1 MSKAVS
7 KKKFPLL
14 AKQPQL
20 VYLDSAATS
29 QTPKV
34 VLDAERRWAER
45 SRANIHRGVYALS
58 ERSTAMYE
66 SARAT
71 TAKFLDAPDTR
82 GVVFTKGTTEGTNAV
97 STAWAEHNLSRRD
110 VILLTELEHHANIV
124 PWQQLAKRR
133 GLKLRWWPIDQR
145 GQLTPPT
152 PALFVGVK
160 FLAITQTSN
169 VLGTLPPLDKIIP
182 YARKHGVAVLVDGA
196 QSVGHFPI
204 SVKKL
209 DCDFFVCSGHKMLGP
224 TGIGVLVIHPRRF
237 SELSPYQTGGD
248 IIITVTKTQAAFQAL
263 PQLLEAGTPPIG
275 QAIGLAAAA
284 DFLTNVGLTHIK
296 QHLADLTA
304 YAWKKMN
311 TVPHIHLY
319 GPGPKHQLGNISFT
333 VDGIHPHDLATFLDR
348 DHIAVRAGHHCA
360 QPLHDVLG
368 VPATARLSCH
378 CYSTRADI
386 DALVKSL
393 KKIIALWPNS
403 TAK

>member
-1 MSKAVS
+1 MSKPVS

-14 AKQPQL
+14 AKQPRL

-29 QTPKV
+29 QVPQV
-34 VLDAERRWAER
+34 VLDAERRWAEQT
-45 SRANIHRGVYALS
+45 RANIHRGVYALS
-58 ERSTAMYE
+58 EQSTALYE

-71 TAKFLDAPDTR
+71 MAKFLNAPDAR

-97 STAWAEHNLSRRD
+97 ASAWAEHNLHRHD

-133 GLKLRWWPIDQR
+133 GLKLRWWPINHR

-152 PALFVGVK
+152 PALFNGVK
-160 FLAITQTSN
+160 FLAITQMSN
-169 VLGTLPPLDKIIP
+169 VLGTLTPLNQIIP
-182 YARKHGVAVLVDGA
+182 YAKRRGVVVLVDGA

-204 SVKKL
+204 SLKKL
-209 DCDFFVCSGHKMLGP
+209 ACDFFVCSGHKMLGP
-224 TGIGVLVIHPRRF
+224 TGIGVLVINPRRWP
-237 SELSPYQTGGD
+237 ELRPYQTGGD
-248 IIITVTKTQAAFQAL
+248 MIITVTKKQAAFQPL

-284 DFLTNVGLTHIK
+284 DFLTNIGLPNIK
-296 QHLADLTA
+296 QHLTDLTT
-304 YAWKKMN
+304 YAWKRLATIPQVK
-311 TVPHIHLY
+311 LY

-333 VDGIHPHDLATFLDR
+333 IAGIHPHDLATFLDR
-348 DHIAVRAGHHCA
+348 DQIAVRAGHHCA